1 MTNGVTSGVTSVA
14 MPSRSGLLWRVGG
27 ALFAAAVILLGFVLP
42 AEYQLDPTGFGKWS
56 GLARLAQ
63 ASAKAAMTTSAHTYS
78 SPTYTTHDTEL
89 TLRPG
94 DEYEYKV
101 RMKPDETLL
110 FSWKSSVPLEYDFH
124 GEAAKD
130 PGNAVSYKAGDG
142 AELHGSLIAPFQGI
156 HGWYW
161 KNKSKENAE
170 IQLKMSGEFE
180 LIEDF

>member
-1 MTNGVTSGVTSVA
+1 MTNGVSSVA
-14 MPSRSGLLWRVGG
+14 MPSRGGLLWRVGG
-27 ALFAAAVILLGFVLP
+27 SLAAAAVILLGFVLP
-42 AEYQLDPTGFGKWS
+42 AEYQIDPTGFGKWS
-56 GLARLAQ
+56 GLARMAQ
-63 ASAKAAMTTSAHTYS
+63 ASAKAVMTTSAHIYA

-94 DEYEYKV
+94 QEYEYKV
-101 RMKPDETLL
+101 RMKPEETLL

-124 GEAAKD
+124 GEPVSGPQD
-130 PGNAVSYKAGDG
+130 AVSYKAGDG
-142 AELHGSLIAPFQGI
+142 TELHGSLIAPFAGI

-170 IQLKMSGEFE
+170 IQLKMSGEFV

>member
-1 MTNGVTSGVTSVA
+1 MTNGVTNLAATVA

-27 ALFAAAVILLGFVLP
+27 SLMAAGVILLGFVLP
-42 AEYQLDPTGFGKWS
+42 AEYQIDPTGFGKRS
-56 GLARLAQ
+56 GLARMAQ

-78 SPTYTTHDTEL
+78 SPTYTTHETDL

-94 DEYEYKV
+94 QEYEYKV
-101 RMKPDETLL
+101 RMKPEETLL
-110 FSWKSSVPLEYDFH
+110 FSWKSSVPLEFDFH
-124 GEAAKD
+124 GEADKD

-161 KNKSKENAE
+161 KNNSKENAD
-170 IQLKMSGEFE
+170 IHLKMSGEFV